1 MSART
6 SAVLGAISNFT
17 MVVAIGAS
25 LGWLSGLSSSSLLSV
40 SMPVLLTLIASALA
54 AVRLMRKPAA
64 DPPPAPAP
72 AAISIYTI
80 AVFSF
85 GLAGGATLGT
95 MARLGDWFAPD
106 PVHAIERWT
115 RWRDVI
121 PRDEVVR
128 RVYERTLTDPYRAS
142 RPPPASTP

>member
-6 SAVLGAISNFT
+6 SAVLGAISNF
-17 MVVAIGAS
+17 VVIVAIGAS
-25 LGWLSGLSSSSLLSV
+25 LGWLSGLSSSPLLSV
-40 SMPVLLTLIASALA
+40 TMPVLLTLIASALA
-54 AVRLMRKPAA
+54 AVRLIRKPAA
-64 DPPPAPAP
+64 DTPATV
-72 AAISIYTI
+72 SIYAI

-115 RWRDVI
+115 RWRDVV
-121 PRDEVVR
+121 PHDEVVR
-128 RVYERTLTDPYRAS
+128 RVFERTLPDPYRAN
-142 RPPPASTP
+142 RPPADDAP